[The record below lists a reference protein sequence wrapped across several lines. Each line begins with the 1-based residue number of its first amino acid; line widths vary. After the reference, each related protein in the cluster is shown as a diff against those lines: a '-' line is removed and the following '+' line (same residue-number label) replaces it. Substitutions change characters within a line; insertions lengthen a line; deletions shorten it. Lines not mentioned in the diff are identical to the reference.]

1 MILFS
6 KDITKFIYR
15 NEKGVKEA
23 SCQSVDK
30 IKIVNSVQICHKAI
44 AIFFTVNNVNSYGF
58 LNKYRIIEE
67 TSPIVKCEDY
77 ISQGFFKDTYIVRVN
92 KTIQTFDVTS
102 NDFAV
107 HNNTLDAMD
116 PQSELI
122 KELNL
127 IGK

>member
-1 MILFS
+1 ML
-6 KDITKFIYR
+6 D
-15 NEKGVKEA
+15 
-23 SCQSVDK
+23 
-30 IKIVNSVQICHKAI
+30 
-44 AIFFTVNNVNSYGF
+44 
-58 LNKYRIIEE
+58 LL
-67 TSPIVKCEDY
+67 
-77 ISQGFFKDTYIVRVN
+77 VN

-127 IGK
+127 IGKLYIN